1 MSSLRFSTFP
11 GKRERHLLRKQHN
24 PLFPQ
29 AERRI
34 TESQL
39 EEAQRLDHEEL
50 VAFISHFRSL
60 VHEAIQLPDSADSEL
75 ILSIK
80 ERLDQTYEQAA
91 RMADDQREI
100 REGVEKLVAVVM
112 QAVRKGAGND
122 AVALQELADEEAA
135 RAAHYAL
142 LTYPLVADLLDPESV
157 IAEHELLPSLLS
169 DSPEALQAAC
179 SLFDQPQL
187 EALIEAGKALLEET
201 ADVPDEAR
209 ARLQELARHRNN

>member
-50 VAFISHFRSL
+50 EAFISGFRSL

-100 REGVEKLVAVVM
+100 REGIEKLVAVVM

-122 AVALQELADEEAA
+122 PVALQELADEEAA
-135 RAAHYAL
+135 RTAHYAL
-142 LTYPLVADLLDPESV
+142 LAYPLVADLLDPESP
-157 IAEHELLPSLLS
+157 IEERDLLPSLLS
-169 DSPEALQAAC
+169 ASTEALQAAC
-179 SLFDQPQL
+179 SLFDQAQL
-187 EALIEAGKALLEET
+187 DALAESGNTLLAEITE
-201 ADVPDEAR
+201 VPDEAR
-209 ARLQELARHRNN
+209 ARLRELARHRDN